1 MFYLSFELVLVFCE
15 SVHRYNMLLQYKS
28 LIIRNTT
35 ATDSDILAKWWNDG
49 KVMAHAGFLN
59 GLGITSEEISE
70 SLKRDSD
77 IKGRRLLI
85 ENDGTPIG
93 EMSYNNKGD
102 NIAEIGIKI
111 CDFSKQEKG
120 FGKILLSLFI
130 TELFSMGYEKIIL
143 DTNLNN
149 TRAQHVYE
157 QLGFKK
163 VRTNIDAWKDQL
175 GVSQSSV
182 DYELSKGELI
192 SFL

>member
-1 MFYLSFELVLVFCE
+1 
-15 SVHRYNMLLQYKS
+15 MLLKYKS

-120 FGKILLSLFI
+120 FYFLFLL
-130 TELFSMGYEKIIL
+130 
-143 DTNLNN
+143 
-149 TRAQHVYE
+149 
-157 QLGFKK
+157 
-163 VRTNIDAWKDQL
+163 
-175 GVSQSSV
+175 QS
-182 DYELSKGELI
+182 Y
-192 SFL
+192 FP